1 MVRICPP
8 LPVEKPE
15 DTSAPAIDELHRR
28 LISQAEELAVYSRD
42 PRADGD
48 EMTFKAFEQSII
60 RRVYGIGCTAVLLF
74 LTCCESRVRE
84 RTPRWLIKGGRT
96 FERKSPTDRS
106 IMTWF
111 GSVRYWRTYMLERDA
126 PKGGHGFFPLDQEL
140 GLTSDRFGFN
150 MLSVVVRLA
159 TTLSFATAKSTAE
172 LFLPEVPATEVIE
185 QATLGFGR
193 FTSEWFESVPPPDDD
208 GDVLV
213 ILFDGKGTPQA
224 TEEELKLRRQ
234 PWKDR
239 PRASSPRHRGR
250 QNRGQRPKKKRRKP
264 DDKSKNA
271 RMATMVVMYTLR
283 TVGNEL
289 HGPINK
295 WHYASFA
302 PKKHAF
308 AIAFREAKKRGF
320 DPDGDDV
327 IQIVTDG
334 DPDLARYTKLFFPKA
349 IHTLDVI
356 HVVERLWKASA
367 CFYEAGS
374 EAQEKWVEEQKDLLY
389 AGRVKEVIS
398 ELRARRNKLC
408 RSTKNEK
415 RRERLKKFIDYMKTR
430 VHMMNYD
437 ELVDEDL
444 EIGSGAVEGAVKHI
458 IGKRCDQGGMRWI
471 VERNEAVVQLR
482 CIEVNGDWERFT
494 SFVHDRIRG
503 QQLKD
508 LSRVRIQQKEA
519 EPLPKLVN
527 RPKSKAAL

>member
-8 LPVEKPE
+8 SPVEKPE
-15 DTSAPAIDELHRR
+15 DKKRPTADQLDQR
-28 LISQAEELAVYSRD
+28 LKNQAAELASYARD
-42 PRADGD
+42 PRTGNDKI
-48 EMTFKAFEQSII
+48 TFKQFEQSII
-60 RRVYGIGCTAVLLF
+60 GRVFDIGRTAVALF
-74 LTCCESRVRE
+74 LCCCEDRIRA
-84 RTPRWLIKGGRT
+84 RTPRWLVQAGRT

-126 PKGGHGFFPLDQEL
+126 PEDGHGFFPLDHEL

-150 MLSVVVRLA
+150 MLAVVVRLA

-172 LFLPEVPATEVIE
+172 LFLPEVPSTEVIE

-193 FTSEWFESVPPPDDD
+193 FTAKWFEYAPAPADD

-224 TEEELKLRRQ
+224 TEQELELRRQ
-234 PWKDR
+234 SWKDR

-283 TVGNEL
+283 SVGTEL

-295 WHYASFA
+295 WHYASYA

-308 AIAFREAKKRGF
+308 AVAFREAKKRGF

-356 HVVERLWKASA
+356 HVVERIWKASA
-367 CFYEAGS
+367 CLFEAGS
-374 EAQEKWVEEQKDLLY
+374 EDQEKWVEEQKDLLY
-389 AGRVKEVIS
+389 AGRAKEVLG

-408 RSTKNEK
+408 RSQKNES
-415 RRERLKKFIDYMKTR
+415 RRERLMDHIKFLRTR
-430 VHMMNYD
+430 LHMMNYD

-482 CIEVNGDWERFT
+482 CIEVNGDWNRFT
-494 SFVHDRIRG
+494 DFVHDKIRG
-503 QQLKD
+503 QQLD
-508 LSRVRIQQKEA
+508 NLSRVRLQQKEA
-519 EPLPKLVN
+519 EPLPDLVN
-527 RPKSKAAL
+527 RPKCKEAA

>member
-1 MVRICPP
+1 MVKICPP
-8 LPVEKPE
+8 SPVEKPK
-15 DTSAPAIDELHRR
+15 DTKTRPTADELEQK
-28 LISQAEELAVYSRD
+28 LMSQAEELTSYARD
-42 PRADGD
+42 PRAGD
-48 EMTFKAFEQSII
+48 EEMTFKQFEQSII
-60 RRVYGIGCTAVLLF
+60 RQVFDIGCTAIALF
-74 LTCCESRVRE
+74 LTCCETRIRA
-84 RTPRWLIKGGRT
+84 RTPRWLVQAGRT

-126 PKGGHGFFPLDQEL
+126 PRGGRGFCPLDHEL

-150 MLSVVVRLA
+150 MLAVMVRLA

-185 QATLGFGR
+185 QATIGFGR
-193 FTSEWFESVPPPDDD
+193 FTSKWFEYAPAPKDD

-224 TEEELKLRRQ
+224 TEEELKLRRR

-283 TVGNEL
+283 TAGTEL

-308 AIAFREAKKRGF
+308 AIAWREAKKRGF
-320 DPDGDDV
+320 DPDGEDV

-349 IHTLDVI
+349 VP
-356 HVVERLWKASA
+356 V
-367 CFYEAGS
+367 
-374 EAQEKWVEEQKDLLY
+374 
-389 AGRVKEVIS
+389 
-398 ELRARRNKLC
+398 
-408 RSTKNEK
+408 
-415 RRERLKKFIDYMKTR
+415 
-430 VHMMNYD
+430 
-437 ELVDEDL
+437 
-444 EIGSGAVEGAVKHI
+444 
-458 IGKRCDQGGMRWI
+458 QGGGRPPRAGARPARPPRSRCLRWQTT
-471 VERNEAVVQLR
+471 A
-482 CIEVNGDWERFT
+482 C
-494 SFVHDRIRG
+494 
-503 QQLKD
+503 
-508 LSRVRIQQKEA
+508 RV
-519 EPLPKLVN
+519 
-527 RPKSKAAL
+527 

>member
-1 MVRICPP
+1 M
-8 LPVEKPE
+8 
-15 DTSAPAIDELHRR
+15 
-28 LISQAEELAVYSRD
+28 SQAEKLASYARD
-42 PRADGD
+42 PRADDD
-48 EMTFKAFEQSII
+48 EITFKQFEQSII
-60 RRVYGIGCTAVLLF
+60 RRVFDIGCTAVALF
-74 LTCCESRVRE
+74 LTCCETRIRA
-84 RTPRWLIKGGRT
+84 RTPRWLVQGGRS

-126 PKGGHGFFPLDQEL
+126 PKGGHGFFPLEHEL

-150 MLSVVVRLA
+150 MLAVVVRLA

-172 LFLPEVPATEVIE
+172 IFLPEVPATEVIE
-185 QATLGFGR
+185 QTTLGFGR
-193 FTSEWFESVPPPDDD
+193 FTSKWFESAPAPDDD

-224 TEEELKLRRQ
+224 TEEELELRRQ

-250 QNRGQRPKKKRRKP
+250 QNRGQRPKKKRPKP

-271 RMATMVVMYTLR
+271 RMATMIVMYTLR
-283 TVGNEL
+283 TVGTEL

-356 HVVERLWKASA
+356 HVVERLWKAST

-374 EAQEKWVEEQKDLLY
+374 EAQENWVEEQKDLLY
-389 AGRVKEVIS
+389 AGRIEEVIT

-408 RSTKNEK
+408 RSNKNEK
-415 RRERLKKFIDYMKTR
+415 RRERLKKLIDYLKTR
-430 VHMMNYD
+430 VHMMNYA

-503 QQLKD
+503 RQLED
-508 LSRVRIQQKEA
+508 LSRIRIQQKVA

-527 RPKSKAAL
+527 RPKCKDAA

>member
-1 MVRICPP
+1 
-8 LPVEKPE
+8 
-15 DTSAPAIDELHRR
+15 
-28 LISQAEELAVYSRD
+28 
-42 PRADGD
+42 
-48 EMTFKAFEQSII
+48 
-60 RRVYGIGCTAVLLF
+60 
-74 LTCCESRVRE
+74 
-84 RTPRWLIKGGRT
+84 
-96 FERKSPTDRS
+96 
-106 IMTWF
+106 MTWF
-111 GSVRYWRTYMLERDA
+111 GSVRYWRTYMQEKDA
-126 PKGGHGFFPLDQEL
+126 PQGGHGFFALDQEL

-150 MLSVVVRLA
+150 MFAVVVRLA

-193 FTSEWFESVPPPDDD
+193 FTSKWSEVAPAPEDD

-224 TEEELKLRRQ
+224 TEEELELRRQ
-234 PWKDR
+234 SWKDR

-250 QNRGQRPKKKRRKP
+250 QLRGQRPKKKRRKP

-271 RMATMVVMYTLR
+271 RMATMIVMYTLR
-283 TVGNEL
+283 TVGTEL

-308 AIAFREAKKRGF
+308 AIAWREAHKRGF
-320 DPDGDDV
+320 DPESDDV

-334 DPDLARYTKLFFPKA
+334 DPDLARYTKLFFPNA
-349 IHTLDVI
+349 THTLDVI

-367 CFYEAGS
+367 FLYESGS
-374 EAQEKWVEEQKDLLY
+374 QAQEQWVEEQKDLLY
-389 AGRVKEVIS
+389 AGRVQEVIS

-408 RSTKNEK
+408 RSNKNEK
-415 RRERLKKFIDYMKTR
+415 RRERLKKLIDYLKTR
-430 VHMMNYD
+430 VHMMNYA

-482 CIEVNGDWERFT
+482 CIEVNGDWERFV
-494 SFVHDRIRG
+494 SFIHDRIRG
-503 QQLKD
+503 QQLEE

-519 EPLPKLVN
+519 EPLPDLVN
-527 RPKSKAAL
+527 RPKYKAAA